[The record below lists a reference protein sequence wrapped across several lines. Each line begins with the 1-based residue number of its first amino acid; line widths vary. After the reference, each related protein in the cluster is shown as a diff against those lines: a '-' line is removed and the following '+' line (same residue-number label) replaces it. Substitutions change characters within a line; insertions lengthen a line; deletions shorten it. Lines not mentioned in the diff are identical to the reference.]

1 MKRIAVVLICMAS
14 ALLYAQTPDPGIGG
28 PFAVAS
34 MSYDFGPEA
43 FDPPSFPDA
52 VEVTGNVHY
61 PADLAGGPYSV
72 LLFLHGRHSSCYNPA
87 TSTTNISWPCTGSF
101 EPIPSY
107 EGYDY
112 LAEHFAGLGYI
123 VISVSA
129 NSISSTDNFVA
140 DYGMQ
145 ARGELLQHH
154 LDLWSEWNT
163 VGGDP
168 FGDTFVGK
176 LDLSNIGTMGHSRG
190 GEGVI
195 FHALYNRS
203 LGSPYGINAVITLAP
218 VDFNRQ
224 ILTGTPILNIAPYCD
239 GDVSDLQG
247 VHFYDDVRYAEA
259 DDEAPK
265 HGLLLLGGNHNFF
278 NTVWTPGLFPAGTAD
293 DWGFVDWTQN
303 DDHCGT
309 SSPGNGRMNPTTQ
322 RNALLAY
329 SSAFFRFYIGNETD
343 YAPILE
349 TEDILPPVSST
360 LDADEVFVSFHPS
373 NRKKINL
380 NSLTSEASE
389 TVNDLGGAA
398 GASGLVTF
406 DICGDDLGEQFCLDV
421 GSSQEPHCKSGGITM
436 PGLSQLRIEWNS
448 AGDYFQNLLPEGFND
463 LSPFDAI
470 QFRAA
475 NDFTTTT
482 TTTDFLVQL
491 EDADGNLSAVAVS
504 DYSNVLF
511 YPPGDIGTTLPRIMH
526 NTVKIPLA
534 AFTGVDMTSIVAVR
548 LVYDAGSSDG
558 ILLSDILL
566 SSNEIL
572 YFPPA
577 AAFTSNTTST
587 CDGVVQFTDLSGFFP
602 ESWLWDFGDGSTS
615 TEENPVYT
623 YSENGF
629 YTVTLT
635 VENPAGMD
643 VIAIPAYI
651 EVNRPESPLTT
662 PSFICEGDTAF
673 ITATPLSGGTILWTN
688 EDGAEVGEGETI
700 VYSAATDTT
709 FFAQEIVESPLLSLG
724 PEDNTFG
731 GGGYFD
737 GNDLRGIFFD
747 VFSPFT
753 LETVKVY
760 ADSPGERTIQVL
772 NGEGGSVVHTATV
785 FLTAGEQVVDLNF
798 FMEPGLQYYIK
809 VTGDLVD
816 LFRINDGSP
825 DYPYT
830 VPGIAALTGSNVS
843 GAEEDYYYFFFD
855 WKIREQACQSLP
867 ATVPVVVNP
876 LPVVAV
882 SNDTT
887 ILEGSTVILEA
898 SGGGTYSWEPVLG
911 LSNPFAASTEA
922 TPLITTTY
930 VVTVTDVN
938 GCSSVDS
945 VTVTV
950 SPQTGLDTT
959 GFGRIQLYPN
969 PANEW
974 LIVKGL
980 PDTPVIIHVY
990 NILGLQVGTFSS
1002 NGNTA
1007 TLPVQDL
1014 PAGSYVLRM
1023 IIGQAGYANAFVIQH

>member
-1 MKRIAVVLICMAS
+1 MKKTFIVYILFIS
-14 ALLYAQTPDPGIGG
+14 ALVTAQTPDPGISG
-28 PFAVAS
+28 PLAVAS
-34 MSYDFGPEA
+34 QSYDFGQEA

-61 PADLAGGPYSV
+61 PVDLSGGPYPV

-87 TSTTNISWPCTGSF
+87 TSSTNISWPCTGSF
-101 EPIPSY
+101 VPIPSY

-112 LAEHFAGLGYI
+112 LAEHFASLGYI

-129 NSISSTDNFVA
+129 NSISSTDNFVS

-163 VGGDP
+163 TGGDP

-247 VHFYDDVRYAEA
+247 VHFYDDSRYAEV

-293 DWGFVDWTQN
+293 DWVFVDWTQS
-303 DDHCGT
+303 DDHCGA
-309 SSPGNGRMNPTTQ
+309 SAADNGRMNPATQ

-329 SSAFFRFYIGNETD
+329 SSAFFRMYIGNETE

-349 TEDILPPVSST
+349 TDDVVPPASAT
-360 LDADEVFVSFHPS
+360 LEADEVFVSYHPS
-373 NRKKINL
+373 NRKKVNL

-389 TVNDLGGAA
+389 TINDLGGAA

-406 DICGDDLGEQFCLDV
+406 DICGDDLGEQYCLDV

-448 AGDYFQNLLPEGFND
+448 AGDYFENLLPESFHD

-475 NDFTTTT
+475 NDFSTNS
-482 TTTDFLVQL
+482 TTTDFFVQL
-491 EDADGNLSAVAVS
+491 EDATGNLASLPVS

-526 NTVKIPLA
+526 NTVKIPLEI
-534 AFTGVDMTSIVAVR
+534 FLGIDLTNVIAVR
-548 LVYDAGSSDG
+548 LIYDGSSSDG
-558 ILLSDILL
+558 ILVSDILL
-566 SSNEIL
+566 SADEIIYL
-572 YFPPA
+572 PPLA
-577 AAFTSNTTST
+577 NFSANITST
-587 CDGVVQFTDLSGFFP
+587 CDGVIQFTDNSSFFP

-615 TEENPVYT
+615 TEEDPLHTYT
-623 YSENGF
+623 DNGI

-635 VENPAGMD
+635 VENPAGSN
-643 VIAIPAYI
+643 VLSIPAFI
-651 EVNRPESPLTT
+651 EVNRPDAPLVAAEN
-662 PSFICEGDTAF
+662 ICLGDTALVE
-673 ITATPLSGGTILWTN
+673 ATPLSGGTIFWTAA
-688 EDGAEVGEGETI
+688 DGADLGSGSSLIFPTLT
-700 VYSAATDTT
+700 STT
-709 FFAQEIVESPLLSLG
+709 VFAQEWVESPLLSLG

-753 LETVKVY
+753 LESVKVY

-772 NGEGGSVVHTATV
+772 IGEGGSVVHSLTL
-785 FLTAGEQVVDLNF
+785 FLTTGEQVIDLGF
-798 FMEPGLQYYIK
+798 SMEPGLQYYIK

-825 DYPYT
+825 DYPYEL
-830 VPGIAALTGSNVS
+830 PGIAALTGSNVS
-843 GAEEDYYYFFFD
+843 GSEQDYYYFFFD
-855 WKIREQACQSLP
+855 WIIREPACVSELVE
-867 ATVPVVVNP
+867 VPVTVNP
-876 LPVVAV
+876 LPVVSV

-887 ILEGSTVILEA
+887 ILEGSSITLTA
-898 SGGGTYSWEPVLG
+898 AGGIAYSWEPPTG
-911 LSNPFAASTEA
+911 LSDPTNA
-922 TPLITTTY
+922 TPLATPLATTTY
-930 VVTVTDVN
+930 TVTVTDAN
-938 GCSSVDS
+938 GCQAIDN

-950 SPQTGLDTT
+950 SPQTAIEDQLWGQV
-959 GFGRIQLYPN
+959 QLYPN
-969 PANEW
+969 PASEV
-974 LIVKGL
+974 LVIAGL
-980 PDTPVIIHVY
+980 PGGQVDVEVF
-990 NILGLQVGTFSS
+990 NLLGTWVGTYSIS
-1002 NGNTA
+1002 GTVGELA
-1007 TLPVQDL
+1007 VQDL
-1014 PAGSYVLRM
+1014 PAGSYGIRM
-1023 IIGQAGYANAFVIQH
+1023 VFGGSSYHDMFVIQR